1 VSEKNRAGGK
11 DQEQTQQQAE
21 TTLSR
26 RRKAANVDRECTH
39 REPYCVCKALL
50 GILPP
55 QSNN

>member
-1 VSEKNRAGGK
+1 VSEKNREGGK

-26 RRKAANVDRECTH
+26 RRKRVNVDRECTH
-39 REPYCVCKALL
+39 TEAYCVCKALL
-50 GILPP
+50 GIVPP